1 LILSGRRGPALE
13 SHGQD
18 SWRNKGKEISSM
30 DYDVSRNRDINMN
43 NDISKDTNILNILF
57 PNRIRWKLYV
67 TESG

>member
-1 LILSGRRGPALE
+1 ME

-18 SWRNKGKEISSM
+18 SWRSNGKEISSKDNDFGM
-30 DYDVSRNRDINMN
+30 NRDINMN

-57 PNRIRWKLYV
+57 PNRIRLKLYV